1 MILFDIVINFNVFL
15 IFFFRSK
22 KKFLRIIK
30 GFEKKKILKEIKVF
44 GENGLYRNMYNKYMD
59 VYVGFVYF

>member
-1 MILFDIVINFNVFL
+1 MKKKKFMILFDIVINFNVFL

-30 GFEKKKILKEIKVF
+30 GFEKKNDFEI
-44 GENGLYRNMYNKYMD
+44 NKSFW
-59 VYVGFVYF
+59 GKWFI